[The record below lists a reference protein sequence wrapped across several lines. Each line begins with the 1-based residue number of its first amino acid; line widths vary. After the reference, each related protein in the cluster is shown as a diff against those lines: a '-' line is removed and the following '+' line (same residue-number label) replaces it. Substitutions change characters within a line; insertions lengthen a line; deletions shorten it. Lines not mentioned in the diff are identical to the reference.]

1 VTEDLRALLR
11 ADLDAERPPPLGDL
25 VGAAIREG
33 RRRRRHRRIGLAV
46 ALATAAMAVLAVVL
60 VGDAGAAGIPARERM
75 QPAADGT
82 TVSQLPEA
90 AQLPP
95 ETVPITPTVPTASS
109 WPRTLTTH
117 SGTESAGGMQKK
129 ATSAAMLHL
138 LTLLLPPGRT
148 SHFGVASDNDLL
160 VQLYLDAGDGPGMLR
175 VTVDQRSVAPAIPA
189 RGGSAEVTVTHSDGD
204 CAQNTSVSATWPDGT
219 FVELDM
225 ASCAAREHP
234 ALTTEQAVRVVTD
247 PRWGVTMDAD
257 LVATGTRRFP
267 AVPVF
272 AR

>member
-11 ADLDAERPPPLGDL
+11 ADLDAERPPPLADI

-33 RRRRRHRRIGLAV
+33 RRRRRHRRVGLAV
-46 ALATAAMAVLAVVL
+46 ALATAAFAVLAVVL
-60 VGDAGAAGIPARERM
+60 GGDAGIAGIPSRDQM
-75 QPAADGT
+75 LPAAEST
-82 TVSQLPEA
+82 RVSQLPDA
-90 AQLPP
+90 RQLPP
-95 ETVPITPTVPTASS
+95 ETVPITPAAPTASS
-109 WPRTLTTH
+109 RPRTLTTH

-148 SHFGVASDNDLL
+148 SHYGVSSDNDLL

-175 VTVDQRSVAPAIPA
+175 VTVDKRLTTPAIPD
-189 RGGSAEVTVTHSDGD
+189 RGGSADVTVAHPDGD
-204 CAQNTSVSATWPDGT
+204 CAQGTTVSATWPDGT
-219 FVELDM
+219 LVALDI
-225 ASCAAREHP
+225 ASCPGGAHP

-257 LVATGTRRFP
+257 LVDTGARRFP
-267 AVPVF
+267 TVPVF